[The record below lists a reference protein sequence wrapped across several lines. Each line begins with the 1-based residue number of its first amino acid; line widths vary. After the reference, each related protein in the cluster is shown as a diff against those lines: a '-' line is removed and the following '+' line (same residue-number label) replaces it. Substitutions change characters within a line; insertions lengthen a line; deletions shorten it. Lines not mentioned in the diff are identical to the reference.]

1 MAVSGDERRY
11 GHGSRYTDFRY
22 IDFMAFATQCVR
34 GVPLV
39 GILRLLQQSS
49 GKSTLILPLRI
60 AFAVCLRVCSGR
72 CVLPLRIA
80 FAVCLRVCSGR
91 CVLSLLFCSLVSL
104 QSALGSRLEG
114 GEATAMPV
122 VNAWAGAVRGAEGHP
137 EPRSA
142 SAVLRV
148 MP

>member
-49 GKSTLILPLRI
+49 GKSTLI
-60 AFAVCLRVCSGR
+60 
-72 CVLPLRIA
+72 LPLRIA